1 MCANKIITC
10 IVSICLLLWIWKGVC
25 EFALLNRKIFHPTSS
40 SLADDDTL
48 NIVSQLM
55 IGKAYPSLVDFD
67 NHLDDL
73 SLDWLNPEI
82 NKVVDNA
89 SAQVQD

>member
-1 MCANKIITC
+1 M
-10 IVSICLLLWIWKGVC
+10 
-25 EFALLNRKIFHPTSS
+25 SS
-40 SLADDDTL
+40 CLADDETL

-73 SLDWLNPEI
+73 SLDWLNPCI
-82 NKVVDNA
+82 YIWNN
-89 SAQVQD
+89 

>member
-1 MCANKIITC
+1 MFSC
-10 IVSICLLLWIWKGVC
+10 
-25 EFALLNRKIFHPTSS
+25 
-40 SLADDDTL
+40 LADDETL

-82 NKVVDNA
+82 NRVVDNA
-89 SAQVQD
+89 TAHVQE

>member
-1 MCANKIITC
+1 
-10 IVSICLLLWIWKGVC
+10 
-25 EFALLNRKIFHPTSS
+25 
-40 SLADDDTL
+40 
-48 NIVSQLM
+48 M
-55 IGKAYPSLVDFD
+55 IGKAYPCLVDFD

-89 SAQVQD
+89 TVQIQEWNCLMKSLNSIATYMYPTSQNNITIIHIKLFTK

>member
-1 MCANKIITC
+1 LGLVNSKSAKK
-10 IVSICLLLWIWKGVC
+10 LLFILKK
-25 EFALLNRKIFHPTSS
+25 NFHNISS
-40 SLADDDTL
+40 CLADDETL
-48 NIVSQLM
+48 SIVSQLM

-89 SAQVQD
+89 ASQVQE